1 MKKLILIGSLWVSQL
16 AYAQEILID
25 KRMPANT
32 QLNQFGKKSLKQKSL
47 NNESLNYK
55 SLSEQS
61 QYIHSQNSVA
71 VSLNTFHK
79 EEIIDPNE
87 VVKAQQNLEELQKS
101 LYLQQVSLKKKREE
115 YENAQSDFFHA
126 LNEKST
132 ILVKKEQE
140 ISGLGLELTLG
151 LDKIENTKKEL
162 EQAINKYRLKYQ
174 DLAQFEK
181 ALQDKE
187 QHLSQLEN
195 NLASQDIILITK
207 SEKVDSL
214 VTEVS
219 SKNSILEK
227 QKDQLNEQA
236 NEIIKLKKDLARQ
249 QSLNNSQLVKKLSE
263 IKKTETEV
271 KPKTIQIESNTNTN
285 NTASSI
291 KKNYTGKNPVKITN
305 YKDVKKTVTHKKS
318 IEEVPLNNKEEF
330 KEEKAQLNFKNQM
343 TYSNKASKSLDLN
356 NVLPPINAKGV
367 LVENSINLFNPAK
380 N

>member
-1 MKKLILIGSLWVSQL
+1 MKKLILIGSLWASQL

-25 KRMPANT
+25 KRVPANT